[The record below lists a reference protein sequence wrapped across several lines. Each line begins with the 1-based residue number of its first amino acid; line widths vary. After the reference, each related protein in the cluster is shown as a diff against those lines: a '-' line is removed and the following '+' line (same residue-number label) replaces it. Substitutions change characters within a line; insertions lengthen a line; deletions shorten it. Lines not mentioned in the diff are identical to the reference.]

1 MMRAAH
7 TGRKLPPLTIVNSIE
22 RLFPKPSI
30 NTRLDAA
37 LAGMNAE
44 HERAERRE
52 MREFTE
58 HFGIGVGI

>member
-7 TGRKLPPLTIVNSIE
+7 TGRKLPPLAYRNSVE

-30 NTRLDAA
+30 DTRLDTA
-37 LAGMNAE
+37 LNDVSAE
-44 HERAERRE
+44 YERLLLRE

-58 HFGIGVGI
+58 HYGMGI